1 MEVAEGDQANDKDVE
16 VEVKENVEA
25 VVQEDVEL
33 EIDQVE
39 VGTVLLKRTLGVS
52 FQLENNCES
61 LFFLSFLLFFLF
73 YTNEQCAK
81 CNTLKREMSQLK
93 GKVTRL
99 NRKLTTNQDQ
109 WVKTFKHI
117 HGQNRLLVVD
127 TGKTAY
133 LLQ

>member
-1 MEVAEGDQANDKDVE
+1 MEVAEGDQANDEDVEVEVAEGDQADDKDVE

-73 YTNEQCAK
+73 RQMNNVQHAIP
-81 CNTLKREMSQLK
+81 S
-93 GKVTRL
+93 KV
-99 NRKLTTNQDQ
+99 K
-109 WVKTFKHI
+109 
-117 HGQNRLLVVD
+117 
-127 TGKTAY
+127 
-133 LLQ
+133 